1 MLRSNS
7 TRSGECAESVL
18 TRRAWISSEEAD
30 CFAHSRYV
38 VKLTGWWR
46 SCWHQHSQVAP
57 TDRQNFRLALI
68 HLVFMICLSL
78 CLSVSREF
86 LQQQQQLL
94 HANSPRVTSFLIRHY
109 CIPIY
114 TVGLLTA
121 ELLAVSEHCRNSLWQ
136 NSVTLSSSIKTLTDC
151 K

>member
-7 TRSGECAESVL
+7 TRSGECAESAPPGSLVMKQTVSRTAGIL
-18 TRRAWISSEEAD
+18 WSWLADGGRAKSRR
-30 CFAHSRYV
+30 
-38 VKLTGWWR
+38 
-46 SCWHQHSQVAP
+46 P
-57 TDRQNFRLALI
+57 TDRRNFRLALI

-94 HANSPRVTSFLIRHY
+94 HANSRRVTSFLIRHY

-136 NSVTLSSSIKTLTDC
+136 NSVTLSSSIKTLTEC